1 MRFDCVHP
9 QVREDKDRGIYVEG
23 LTEHP
28 VDAPDAVLAL
38 VHESATNRATCGT
51 SMNRTSSR
59 SHALLLLRVEQWTES
74 TDEAAADLAAI
85 QTGDE
90 TLSDRS
96 SVVSASAPRI
106 AVRRGLLSI
115 VDLAGSE
122 RVCKSGSEGVR
133 LEEAKRINKS
143 IAALG
148 NCIAALSTGNGKG
161 TSHVPFRDSKL
172 TRLLTDS
179 LGGNTKTALC
189 AAIGPALHNYDETF
203 CTLLLAT
210 RARVVRNYARINE
223 RIERETNAAP
233 ERQALLAQMRALQT
247 EVTKLRREKAEQ
259 RVPRALPPAP
269 PPVAPPPVAPPATL
283 PLGSWAVPE
292 GYPPHYSPASA
303 RSVVPG
309 G

>member
-90 TLSDRS
+90 ALSDRS

-122 RVCKSGSEGVR
+122 RVCKSGSEVRLSPPISPPISAQSRLQSRPNLASNLASQGVR

-148 NCIAALSTGNGKG
+148 NCIAALSSGNGEG
-161 TSHVPFRDSKL
+161 TSHVPFRGPSMPVL
-172 TRLLTDS
+172 T
-179 LGGNTKTALC
+179 TAPHPL
-189 AAIGPALHNYDETF
+189 ASPQVRAPAT
-203 CTLLLAT
+203 CPSAT
-210 RARVVRNYARINE
+210 R
-223 RIERETNAAP
+223 
-233 ERQALLAQMRALQT
+233 
-247 EVTKLRREKAEQ
+247 
-259 RVPRALPPAP
+259 
-269 PPVAPPPVAPPATL
+269 
-283 PLGSWAVPE
+283 S
-292 GYPPHYSPASA
+292 
-303 RSVVPG
+303 
-309 G
+309 

>member
-90 TLSDRS
+90 ALSDRS

-122 RVCKSGSEGVR
+122 RVCKSGSEVR
-133 LEEAKRINKS
+133 LSPPISPPISPQSRLQSRPNLASNLASQLHIDF
-143 IAALG
+143 
-148 NCIAALSTGNGKG
+148 GK
-161 TSHVPFRDSKL
+161 
-172 TRLLTDS
+172 
-179 LGGNTKTALC
+179 
-189 AAIGPALHNYDETF
+189 
-203 CTLLLAT
+203 
-210 RARVVRNYARINE
+210 
-223 RIERETNAAP
+223 
-233 ERQALLAQMRALQT
+233 ALLALLRELARAHLISMPPGADARL
-247 EVTKLRREKAEQ
+247 ERHRIEE
-259 RVPRALPPAP
+259 ALI
-269 PPVAPPPVAPPATL
+269 T
-283 PLGSWAVPE
+283 GE
-292 GYPPHYSPASA
+292 CF
-303 RSVVPG
+303 
-309 G
+309 

>member
-90 TLSDRS
+90 ALSDRS

-122 RVCKSGSEGVR
+122 RVCKSGSEVR
-133 LEEAKRINKS
+133 LSPPISPPISAQSRPNLACNLGLISPPISPRSS
-143 IAALG
+143 I
-148 NCIAALSTGNGKG
+148 STLARRCSPCYASLRELISSRCHRAPTHASRG
-161 TSHVPFRDSKL
+161 TGSR
-172 TRLLTDS
+172 RL
-179 LGGNTKTALC
+179 
-189 AAIGPALHNYDETF
+189 
-203 CTLLLAT
+203 
-210 RARVVRNYARINE
+210 
-223 RIERETNAAP
+223 
-233 ERQALLAQMRALQT
+233 
-247 EVTKLRREKAEQ
+247 
-259 RVPRALPPAP
+259 
-269 PPVAPPPVAPPATL
+269 
-283 PLGSWAVPE
+283 
-292 GYPPHYSPASA
+292 
-303 RSVVPG
+303 
-309 G
+309 